1 MYIKLEELNKLIEV
15 ENKLAGVKK
24 YYNEFCILCT
34 IIENCLQ
41 QRAKDNKKNYARI
54 KEKRQTNKNYARS
67 KKVED

>member
-15 ENKLAGVKK
+15 ENKLAKNKK

-41 QRAKDNKKNYARI
+41 QRYKDNIKNYKRI
-54 KEKRQTNKNYARS
+54 KAKRQTNKDYARS

>member
-34 IIENCLQ
+34 IIENLLQ
-41 QRAKDNKKNYARI
+41 QRYKDNIKNYERI
-54 KEKRQTNKNYARS
+54 KEKRKTNKNYARS
-67 KKVED
+67 KKAED